1 MSPFHEKSLQDLVA
15 KVGLYPEEA
24 YHFVREG
31 LSYAVNLVHGPES
44 PAHVAVLKYMARHK
58 LSIEE
63 LLERYERGELSA
75 AIRTAIADAGGPER
89 LNRHVSGAEMCW
101 GIREYAQQRWGRLA
115 RQVLDAWNLRC
126 TFDFGRLVFAMIDVD
141 LMQKQPSDS
150 IEDFRDVFDFADA
163 FDQSY
168 RIPFEHLGESE

>member
-1 MSPFHEKSLQDLVA
+1 MSPYEKTLQDLVA

-58 LSIEE
+58 LTIEE
-63 LLERYERGELSA
+63 LIERYERGELSA
-75 AIRTAIADAGGPER
+75 AIRAAIADAGGSER

-115 RQVLDAWNLRC
+115 RLVLSTWNLK
-126 TFDFGRLVFAMIDVD
+126 TTYDFGRLVFAMIDVD

-150 IEDFRDVFDFADA
+150 IEDFRDVFEFAEV
-163 FDQSY
+163 FENSY
-168 RIPFEHLGESE
+168 RIPVEHFGESD